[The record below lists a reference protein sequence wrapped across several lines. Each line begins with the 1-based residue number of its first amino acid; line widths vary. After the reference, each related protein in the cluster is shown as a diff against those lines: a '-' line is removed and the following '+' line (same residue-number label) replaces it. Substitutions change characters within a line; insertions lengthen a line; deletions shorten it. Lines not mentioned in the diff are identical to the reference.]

1 MIVPGQRF
9 LPVLTVLVSSVQY
22 AANAA
27 PNRIRHGLAATTS
40 LEQELTTYII
50 SFADEG
56 VAPAK
61 RCAAL
66 AKSTG
71 GTVQHVYDF
80 VLNGCSLTLPL
91 TQAQAAFTALSS
103 SPVVRYVEDD
113 QKISINNETED
124 GEVEEELTSN
134 YNLQVGVAAAAPSW
148 GLDRINQCSLPL
160 DSVVSKQDATG
171 VKVFIIDTGIFAE
184 HEEFAN
190 TIGTDDCHFS
200 AFSNEIALSDGA
212 GHGYVIAAQHRKI
225 LSFFPSFRQP
235 DQISVA
241 SKKIPPYS
249 VYAVPM
255 SQARLAGLNMACRAT
270 ADCAQ

>member
-50 SFADEG
+50 SFADEE

-61 RCAAL
+61 RCRAL

-71 GTVQHVYDF
+71 GTVQHVYDY

-91 TQAQAAFTALSS
+91 AEVQAAFTALSS
-103 SPVVRYVEDD
+103 SPVVRSVEED
-113 QKISINNETED
+113 QKIFIDYETED
-124 GEVEEELTSN
+124 DEVEEEFEGNIFHFTSIHE
-134 YNLQVGVAAAAPSW
+134 LQIGVAAAAPSW

-160 DSVVSKQDATG
+160 DDVVSKQDATG
-171 VKVFIIDTGIFAE
+171 VKVFIIDTGIYAE

-190 TIGTDDCHFS
+190 IISKDDCHVSFISGES
-200 AFSNEIALSDGA
+200 ALVDDV
-212 GHGYVIAAQHRKI
+212 GHG
-225 LSFFPSFRQP
+225 
-235 DQISVA
+235 
-241 SKKIPPYS
+241 
-249 VYAVPM
+249 
-255 SQARLAGLNMACRAT
+255 
-270 ADCAQ
+270 